1 MKENVHITLVGL
13 ELKQFFQRA
22 FPNLDPKSFKV
33 RKNKCLHIYFISKP
47 FSSFHFLLIK
57 NELFEV
63 HENYFAISIVRKQ
76 LKIDSL
82 NQKSGKIK
90 TPTKENDFYWTRA
103 CLDIVDRDLKSFF
116 KITFPGLVKYKT
128 TPDHDYLNIK
138 FRWNNLD
145 MEFDFS
151 NENGELF
158 DNTHYNR
165 MNYGLITLLI
175 KKQLE
180 INSLLKETSNTN
192 L

>member
-1 MKENVHITLVGL
+1 MKEKVHITLIGL
-13 ELKQFFQRA
+13 GLKQFFQRA
-22 FPNLDPKSFKV
+22 FPNLDQKSFKV
-33 RKNKCLHIYFISKP
+33 RQNKGLHIYFISKP
-47 FSSFHFLLIK
+47 FSSFHFLLVK
-57 NELFEV
+57 NELSEV
-63 HENYFAISIVRKQ
+63 HENYYAISIVRKQ

-82 NQKSGKIK
+82 NQKLGKIQ

-103 CLDIVDRDLKSFF
+103 YLNIVDRDLKSFF
-116 KITFPGLVKYKT
+116 KITFPGLVNYKIIS
-128 TPDHDYLNIK
+128 DNDYLNIK

-145 MEFDFS
+145 MEFDLS

-180 INSLLKETSNTN
+180 INSLLTEQLNTS